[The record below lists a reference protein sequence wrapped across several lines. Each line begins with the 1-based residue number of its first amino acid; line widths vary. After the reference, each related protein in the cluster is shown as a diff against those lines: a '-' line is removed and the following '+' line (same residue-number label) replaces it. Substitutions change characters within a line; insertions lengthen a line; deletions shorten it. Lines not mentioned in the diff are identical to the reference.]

1 MFRNNRTRSLQLIV
15 GTALFV
21 ATVTVSSGQTTTSS
35 SGGLVPAMLR
45 KEEIPTES
53 RPPDPADTPFKIGPL
68 SFHPSVL
75 ARYTYA
81 LGLQSGDGRRVASV
95 INTYTPALRVDL
107 GEKWT
112 FDYSPSWVSYT
123 ARGFTDTFDQ
133 SLNLAGAT
141 KIQEWGV
148 QFSEGYSFSSPIL
161 LETGR
166 QTPQRNWT
174 TNLGAGRGFGTDW
187 TFQTSLGL
195 SERYAEITPDV
206 RDWST
211 MNWIVSRALPKMEIG
226 VGAGAGYSDVVGKK
240 DSNNESYMG
249 RFNWSIGEKLA
260 LGIDGGLQVTHSRG
274 TGATTTRTPTANASL
289 GYKPFKAT
297 SLSLGYTRSL
307 KSSFIADQLSRSAS
321 WNLALQQ
328 RLLKRFFASVSYSR
342 QTTTFVSV
350 FANSPIAPAA
360 EFGSEPE
367 SLSSPIGLV
376 ISPPGRSDIAE
387 SITLGL
393 RTQFFERITFGLSF
407 QHTENRSGVKR
418 FESNSTQMSADV
430 SCAY

>member
-1 MFRNNRTRSLQLIV
+1 MSRTNRTRSLQLLV
-15 GTALFV
+15 GTALLV
-21 ATVTVSSGQTTTSS
+21 ATVTVASSQTTSS
-35 SGGLVPAMLR
+35 SSGGIVPAMLR
-45 KEEIPTES
+45 KVGITSESSLADPTG
-53 RPPDPADTPFKIGPL
+53 AFFKMGPL

-95 INTYTPALRVDL
+95 INTYAPALRVDL

-123 ARGFTDTFDQ
+123 ARGFEDTFDQ
-133 SLNLAGAT
+133 SMSLAGAT
-141 KIQEWGV
+141 KVQEWGV
-148 QFSEGYSFSSPIL
+148 QFSESYSFSSPIL

-174 TNLGAGRGFGTDW
+174 SSLGAGRGFGTDW

-260 LGIDGGLQVTHSRG
+260 LGIDGGLQVTHFRG
-274 TGATTTRTPTANASL
+274 TDSTTTRTPTANASL

-297 SLSLGYTRSL
+297 SVSLGYTRSL

-342 QTTTFVSV
+342 QTTTFVSI
-350 FANSPIAPAA
+350 FANPPIVPPA
-360 EFGSEPE
+360 EFGSETE
-367 SLSSPIGLV
+367 STSSPLGFV
-376 ISPPGRSDIAE
+376 ISPPGRSDIAQ

-393 RTQFFERITFGLSF
+393 RTQFFERITVGLSF
-407 QHTENRSGVKR
+407 QHTENRSGVKG